1 MSNYKC
7 CTSCISSSGSIASFR
22 AVFRYGNPNTV
33 VKTAVAELGYPV
45 GKCRAPFNWLPD
57 EGIAELRAVL
67 AENKQKGMC

>member
-1 MSNYKC
+1 M
-7 CTSCISSSGSIASFR
+7 FR
-22 AVFRYGNPNTV
+22 HGNPNTV

-57 EGIAELRAVL
+57 EGIEELRSVL